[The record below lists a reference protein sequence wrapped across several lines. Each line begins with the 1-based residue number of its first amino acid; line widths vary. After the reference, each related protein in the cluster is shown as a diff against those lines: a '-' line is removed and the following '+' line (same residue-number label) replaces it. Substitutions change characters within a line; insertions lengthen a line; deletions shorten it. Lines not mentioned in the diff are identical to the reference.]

1 MLEYKIYINGEF
13 RNSSDNSTM
22 DAVNPYD
29 RSVFAKLAKSTV
41 EDTKAAVKAARDA
54 FDSGVWSNKSREER
68 SAVIKQIADKIK
80 ENSALLQELEIKES
94 GSTYKKSKDDM
105 FLTYRAAS
113 TFAKLALTDLNEE
126 LAISKPGVSKNLLV
140 REPVGVVSAIIP
152 WNFPL
157 QMAMWKIAPALA
169 AGCTIVLKPAP
180 ETSVSALELAK
191 IIDSS
196 ELPEGVVNII
206 TGDAEV
212 GQEMVTN
219 PMVDKVA
226 FTGSTEVGKI
236 IMQNAAATMKNVTL
250 ELGGKSAGIIL
261 DDADLELAVDGS
273 AYAGYFHNGQCCVA
287 GSRLIMTSKIYDEVV
302 DRLRAKLAKMK
313 IGNPMDK
320 DTDIGPVI
328 SDKHQKRVLEYI
340 EIGKKEGARLVY
352 GGGVPK
358 GFEQGCYVEPTLFAD
373 VDNNMR
379 IAQEE
384 IFGPVLA
391 VIEAKDE
398 NDAIKIANATNFG
411 LAGGVWSK
419 DNERAMNIAA
429 KLRAGTVW
437 VNEWHLLNDFAPFGG
452 YKQSGVGREL
462 GLEGLKAYT
471 EVKHIHVDEV
481 LDRKKKFW
489 YNVTVPQDLP

>member
-1 MLEYKIYINGEF
+1 MLEYKLYINGEF
-13 RNSSDNSTM
+13 KDASDKGTFDS
-22 DAVNPYD
+22 VNPYD
-29 RSVFAKLAKSTV
+29 RSVFAKLAKATV
-41 EDTKAAVKAARDA
+41 QDAKSAIQAARNA
-54 FDSGVWSNKSREER
+54 FDSGEWTSKSPEKRG
-68 SAVIKQIADKIK
+68 AIIKQIADKVK
-80 ENSALLQELEIKES
+80 EQSPMLQELEIKES
-94 GSTYKKSKDDM
+94 GSTFKKSKDDM

-113 TFAKLALTDLNEE
+113 TFAKLALTDFTEVLD
-126 LAISKPGVSKNLLV
+126 ISKEGVSKNIVV

-196 ELPEGVVNII
+196 DLPKGVVNII

-219 PMVDKVA
+219 PLVDKVA

-236 IMQNAAATMKNVTL
+236 IMQNAASTMKKVTL
-250 ELGGKSAGIIL
+250 ELGGKSASIIL
-261 DDADLELAVDGS
+261 DDADLDLAVDGS

-287 GSRLIMTSKIYDEVV
+287 GSRLILTNKIYDEVV
-302 DRLRAKLAKMK
+302 ERLKNKLAKMK
-313 IGNPMDK
+313 IGDPMEK
-320 DTDIGPVI
+320 DTDIGPMV
-328 SDKHQKRVLEYI
+328 SEKQQKRVLDYI

-358 GFEQGCYVEPTLFAD
+358 GFEKGCYVEPTLFAD
-373 VDNNMR
+373 VNNDMR

-391 VIEAKDE
+391 VIKAENE
-398 NDAIKIANATNFG
+398 NDAIRIANASNFG

-419 DNERAMNIAA
+419 DNERAMNVAR
-429 KLRAGTVW
+429 KLRAGTIW
-437 VNEWHLLNDFAPFGG
+437 VNEWHLLNDKAPFGG

-471 EVKHIHVDEV
+471 ELKHIHVDEV

-489 YNVTVPQDLP
+489 YNVTVPQD

>member
-1 MLEYKIYINGEF
+1 MLEYKLYINGEF
-13 RNSSDNSTM
+13 KDASDKGTFDS
-22 DAVNPYD
+22 VNPFD
-29 RSVFAKLAKSTV
+29 RSVFAKLAKATV
-41 EDTKAAVKAARDA
+41 QDAKSAIQAARNA
-54 FDSGVWSNKSREER
+54 FDSGEWASKSPEER
-68 SAVIKQIADKIK
+68 GAVIKQIADKVK
-80 ENSALLQELEIKES
+80 ENSPMLQELEIKES
-94 GSTYKKSKDDM
+94 GSTFKKSKDDM

-113 TFAKLALTDLNEE
+113 TFAKLALTDFTEVLD
-126 LAISKPGVSKNLLV
+126 ISKEGVSKNIVV

-196 ELPEGVVNII
+196 DLPKGVVNII

-236 IMQNAAATMKNVTL
+236 IMQNAAATMKKVTL
-250 ELGGKSAGIIL
+250 ELGGKSASIIL
-261 DDADLELAVDGS
+261 DDADLDLAVDGS

-287 GSRLIMTSKIYDEVV
+287 GSRLILTNKIYDEVV
-302 DRLRAKLAKMK
+302 ERLKNKLAKMK
-313 IGNPMDK
+313 IGDPMDK
-320 DTDIGPVI
+320 ETDIGPLV
-328 SDKHQKRVLEYI
+328 SEKQQKRVLDYI

-358 GFEQGCYVEPTLFAD
+358 GFEKGCYVEPTLFAD
-373 VDNNMR
+373 VNNDMR

-391 VIEAKDE
+391 VIKAENE
-398 NDAIKIANATNFG
+398 NDAIRIANASNFG

-419 DNERAMNIAA
+419 DNERAMNVAR
-429 KLRAGTVW
+429 KLRAGTIW
-437 VNEWHLLNDFAPFGG
+437 VNEWHLLNDKAPFGG

-471 EVKHIHVDEV
+471 EIKHIHIDEV

-489 YNVTVPQDLP
+489 YNVTVPQD

>member
-41 EDTKAAVKAARDA
+41 EDTKAAIKAARDA
-54 FDSGVWSNKSREER
+54 FDSGVWTNKSREER

-219 PMVDKVA
+219 PRVDKVA

-320 DTDIGPVI
+320 DTDIGPVV

-391 VIEAKDE
+391 VIKAKDE

-437 VNEWHLLNDFAPFGG
+437 VNEWHLLSDFAPFGG

-489 YNVTVPQDLP
+489 YNVTVPQDLS

>member
-13 RNSSDNSTM
+13 KDASDKGTM

-29 RSVFAKLAKSTV
+29 RSVFAKLAKATV
-41 EDTKAAVKAARDA
+41 ADTRAAITAARNA
-54 FDSGVWSNKSREER
+54 FDSGVWSSKTREER

-113 TFAKLALTDLNEE
+113 TFAKLAMTDLNET
-126 LAISKPGVSKNLLV
+126 LDISKEGVSKNLLV
-140 REPVGVVSAIIP
+140 HEPVGVVSAIIP

-196 ELPEGVVNII
+196 DLPKGVVNII

-236 IMQNAAATMKNVTL
+236 IMQNAAASMKKVTL

-287 GSRLIMTSKIYDEVV
+287 GSRLIMTNKIYDEVV
-302 DRLRAKLAKMK
+302 DRLKAKLAKMK

-320 DTDIGPVI
+320 DTDIGPLV
-328 SDKHQKRVLEYI
+328 SDKQQKRVLEYI

-352 GGGVPK
+352 GGGIPA

-373 VDNNMR
+373 VDNDMR

-391 VIEAKDE
+391 VIKAKDE
-398 NDAIKIANATNFG
+398 NDAIRIANASNFG
-411 LAGGVWSK
+411 LAGGVWSR
-419 DNERAMNIAA
+419 DNERAMSIAK

-437 VNEWHLLNDFAPFGG
+437 VNEWHLLNDKAPFGG

-462 GLEGLKAYT
+462 GIEGLKAYT

-489 YNVTVPQDLP
+489 YNVTVPQD

>member
-41 EDTKAAVKAARDA
+41 EDTKAAVKAAREA

-287 GSRLIMTSKIYDEVV
+287 GSRLIMTKKIYDEVV
-302 DRLRAKLAKMK
+302 DRLKAKLAKMK

-320 DTDIGPVI
+320 DTDIGPVV

-391 VIEAKDE
+391 VIKAKDE

-437 VNEWHLLNDFAPFGG
+437 VNEWHLLSDFAPFGG

-489 YNVTVPQDLP
+489 YNVTVPQDLS

>member
-1 MLEYKIYINGEF
+1 MLEYKLYINGQF
-13 RNSSDNSTM
+13 RDASDKGTFDSI
-22 DAVNPYD
+22 NPYD
-29 RSVFAKLAKSTV
+29 RSPFAKLAQATV
-41 EDTKAAVKAARDA
+41 QDTKDAIKAARNA
-54 FDSGVWSNKSREER
+54 FDSGEWTSKTKEER
-68 SAVIKQIADKIK
+68 SAIIKQIGDKVK
-80 ENSALLQELEIKES
+80 ENSAMLQELEIKES
-94 GSTYKKSKDDM
+94 GSTFKKSKDDM

-113 TFAKLALTDLNEE
+113 TFSKLALTDLTEE
-126 LAISKPGVSKNLLV
+126 LAFSKEGVSKNMVV
-140 REPVGVVSAIIP
+140 REPIGVVSAIIP

-191 IIDSS
+191 LIDSCG
-196 ELPEGVVNII
+196 LPKGVVNII

-212 GQEMVTN
+212 GNEMVTN

-236 IMQNAAATMKNVTL
+236 IMQNAASTMKNVTL

-261 DDADLELAVDGS
+261 DDADLDLAVDGS

-287 GSRLIMTSKIYDEVV
+287 GSRLIMTNKIYDEVV
-302 DRLRAKLAKMK
+302 ERLKAKLAKMK

-320 DTDIGPVI
+320 DTDIGPLV
-328 SDKHQKRVLEYI
+328 SEKQQKRVLEYI
-340 EIGKKEGARLVY
+340 EIGKREGAKLVY
-352 GGGVPK
+352 GGGIPK

-373 VDNNMR
+373 VNNDMR

-391 VIEAKDE
+391 VIKATDE
-398 NDAIKIANATNFG
+398 NDAIRIANASNFG

-419 DNERAMNIAA
+419 DSERAMNVAK

-437 VNEWHLLNDFAPFGG
+437 VNEWHLLNDAAPFGG

-489 YNVTVPQDLP
+489 YNVTVPQD

>member
-13 RNSSDNSTM
+13 RNSSDGGRV
-22 DAVNPYD
+22 DAVNPFD
-29 RSVFAKLAKSTV
+29 RSVFAKLAKSTIA
-41 EDTKAAVKAARDA
+41 DTKSAIQAARNA
-54 FDSGVWSNKSREER
+54 FDSEIWSDKSREER
-68 SAVIKQIADKIK
+68 SAIIKQIADKIK

-94 GSTYKKSKDDM
+94 GSTFKKSKDDM

-113 TFAKLALTDLNEE
+113 TFAKLALVDLSEV
-126 LAISKPGVSKNLLV
+126 LPISKEGVSKNIV
-140 REPVGVVSAIIP
+140 VYEPVGVVSAIIP

-191 IIDSS
+191 IIDSTD
-196 ELPEGVVNII
+196 LPKGVVNII

-212 GQEMVTN
+212 GEEMVTN
-219 PMVDKVA
+219 PLVDKVA
-226 FTGSTEVGKI
+226 FTGSTEIGKKV
-236 IMQNAAATMKNVTL
+236 MALASWSMKNVTL

-261 DDADLELAVDGS
+261 DDADLDLAVDGS

-287 GSRLIMTSKIYDEVV
+287 GSRLILTNKIYDEVV
-302 DRLRAKLAKMK
+302 ERLKNKLAKMK

-320 DTDIGPVI
+320 DTDIGPLV
-328 SDKHQKRVLEYI
+328 SDKQQKRVLEYI

-358 GFEQGCYVEPTLFAD
+358 GFESGCYVEPTLFAD

-391 VIEAKDE
+391 VIKAKDE
-398 NDAIKIANATNFG
+398 NDAIRIANASNFG

-419 DNERAMNIAA
+419 DNERAMNVAR

-437 VNEWHLLNDFAPFGG
+437 VNEWHLLSDSAPFGG

-471 EVKHIHVDEV
+471 ETKHIHVDEI

-489 YNVTVPQDLP
+489 YNVTVPQD

>member
-13 RNSSDNSTM
+13 RNATDGRTM

-29 RSVFAKLAKSTV
+29 RSVFAKLARSTV
-41 EDTKAAVKAARDA
+41 ADAKSAIQAARSA
-54 FDSGVWSNKSREER
+54 FDSGIWSEKPREER
-68 SAVIKQIADKIK
+68 SAIIKQIADKIK
-80 ENSALLQELEIKES
+80 ENSAMLQELEIKES
-94 GSTYKKSKDDM
+94 GSTFKKSKDDM

-113 TFAKLALTDLNEE
+113 TYAKLALVDLSED
-126 LAISKPGVSKNLLV
+126 LPMSKEGVSKNIIV

-157 QMAMWKIAPALA
+157 QMAIWKIAPALA

-191 IIDSS
+191 LIDSTD
-196 ELPEGVVNII
+196 LPKGVVNII

-212 GQEMVTN
+212 GEEMVTN

-226 FTGSTEVGKI
+226 FTGSTEIGKKV
-236 IMQNAAATMKNVTL
+236 MALASASMKNVTL

-287 GSRLIMTSKIYDEVV
+287 GSRLIMTNKIYDEVV
-302 DRLRAKLAKMK
+302 ERLKNKLAKMK

-320 DTDIGPVI
+320 DTDIGPLV
-328 SDKHQKRVLEYI
+328 SDKQQKRVLEYI

-358 GFEQGCYVEPTLFAD
+358 EFESGCYVEPTLFAD
-373 VDNNMR
+373 VNNDMR

-391 VIEAKDE
+391 VIKAKDE
-398 NDAIKIANATNFG
+398 NDAIRIANTSNFG

-419 DNERAMNIAA
+419 DNEKALSIAK
-429 KLRAGTVW
+429 KLRAGTIW
-437 VNEWHLLNDFAPFGG
+437 VNEWHLLSDTAPFGG

-471 EVKHIHVDEV
+471 EIKHIHIDEV

-489 YNVTVPQDLP
+489 YNVTVPQD

>member
-1 MLEYKIYINGEF
+1 MLEYKLYINGEF
-13 RNSSDNSTM
+13 KDASDNAVM

-29 RSVFAKLAKSTV
+29 RSVFAKLAKASIN
-41 EDTKAAVKAARDA
+41 DTKSAILAAREA
-54 FDSGVWSNKSREER
+54 FDNGVWQAKKNEER

-113 TFAKLALTDLNEE
+113 TFAKLALTDLNET
-126 LAISKPGVSKNLLV
+126 LDISKEGVSKNLLI
-140 REPVGVVSAIIP
+140 REPIGVVSAIIP

-191 IIDSS
+191 IIDSTD
-196 ELPEGVVNII
+196 LPKGVVNII

-219 PMVDKVA
+219 PLVDKVA

-236 IMQNAAATMKNVTL
+236 IMQNAAASVKNVTL
-250 ELGGKSAGIIL
+250 ELGGKSASIIL

-287 GSRLIMTSKIYDEVV
+287 GSRLILTNKNYDEVV
-302 DRLRAKLAKMK
+302 DRLKAKLAKMK
-313 IGNPMDK
+313 IGNPMNK
-320 DTDIGPVI
+320 DTDIGPMV
-328 SDKHQKRVLEYI
+328 SEKQQKRVLDYI
-340 EIGKKEGARLVY
+340 EIGKKEGAKLVY

-358 GFEQGCYVEPTLFAD
+358 GFETGCFVEPTLFAD
-373 VDNNMR
+373 VDNNMK

-391 VIEAKDE
+391 VIKAKDE
-398 NDAIKIANATNFG
+398 NDAVRIANASSFG

-419 DNERAMNIAA
+419 DNERALNVAK

-437 VNEWHLLNDFAPFGG
+437 INEWHLLNDKAPFGG

-462 GLEGLKAYT
+462 GIEGIKAYT
-471 EVKHIHVDEV
+471 EIKHIHIDEV

-489 YNVTVPQDLP
+489 YNVTVPQD

>member
-1 MLEYKIYINGEF
+1 MLEYKLYINGEF
-13 RNSSDNSTM
+13 RNASDNGTFDS
-22 DAVNPYD
+22 VNPYD
-29 RSVFAKLAKSTV
+29 RTPFAKLAKASV
-41 EDTKAAVKAARDA
+41 ADTRDAIIAAKNA
-54 FDSGVWSNKSREER
+54 FDSGVWSGKSREER
-68 SAVIKQIADKIK
+68 SAIIKQIADKVK
-80 ENSALLQELEIKES
+80 ENSAMLQELEIKES

-113 TFAKLALTDLNEE
+113 TFAKLALTDLNED
-126 LAISKPGVSKNLLV
+126 LPISKEGVSKNILV

-157 QMAMWKIAPALA
+157 QMSMWKIAPALA

-191 IIDSS
+191 IIDSTD
-196 ELPEGVVNII
+196 LPKGVVNII
-206 TGDAEV
+206 TDDAEV

-226 FTGSTEVGKI
+226 FTGSTEIGKI
-236 IMQNAAATMKNVTL
+236 IMQNAAATMKKVTL
-250 ELGGKSAGIIL
+250 ELGGKSASIIL
-261 DDADLELAVDGS
+261 DDADLDLAVDGS

-287 GSRLIMTSKIYDEVV
+287 GSRLIMTNKIYDEVV
-302 DRLRAKLAKMK
+302 DRLKSKLAKMK

-320 DTDIGPVI
+320 DTDIGPLV
-328 SDKHQKRVLEYI
+328 SDKQQKRVLDYI

-352 GGGVPK
+352 GGGIPK

-391 VIEAKDE
+391 VIKANDE
-398 NDAIKIANATNFG
+398 NDAIRIANASNFG

-419 DNERAMNIAA
+419 DNERAMDVAR

-462 GLEGLKAYT
+462 GLEGLKSYT
-471 EVKHIHVDEV
+471 EVKHIHVDEI

-489 YNVTVPQDLP
+489 YNVTVPQD